1 MYKKVTEEVIK
12 KITGIVGYNNI
23 LTARET
29 MEDYAHDEFA
39 LTAIRSYPEIVVK
52 PGTAEEVALIMKV
65 ANQESIPVTPRGG
78 GTGLSGGCVP
88 VFSGIV
94 LDCANMNR
102 VLEIDKVNFMVVAEA
117 GVTLSQLYEALDSQ
131 QLFFPPHPGDEFA
144 MLGGL
149 IASNAGGA
157 RAVKH
162 GTIRNFVRGIEA
174 VLPNGEILGFGGKII
189 KDSSGYSL
197 LHLMI
202 GSEGT
207 LGVITKATIS
217 VMLPS
222 NATWSL
228 VIPYNDLSGAME
240 SVLKINQSGILPL
253 ALEFLDN
260 DAIEATEKLL
270 GKKWPCGGSQ
280 SYLMAIVDGATGEE
294 VEKTVELLAE
304 ICLANNAE
312 DVFIANTKQKQAEI
326 LHIRSQVYEALKP
339 ETIEILDIV
348 VPRSEIVKHVSAV
361 RLIADKY
368 KVWLPTYGHAADG
381 NVHTHIM
388 KVGLKDGKPANAVEN
403 WQDYYLKIKE
413 EIYRDAVL
421 RGGKISGEHGIGL
434 SKKEFLQQFLPK
446 GQIDLMRTIKRCFD
460 PNNILNPGKVF

>member
-1 MYKKVTEEVIK
+1 M
-12 KITGIVGYNNI
+12 KI
-23 LTARET
+23 
-29 MEDYAHDEFA
+29 
-39 LTAIRSYPEIVVK
+39 
-52 PGTAEEVALIMKV
+52 
-65 ANQESIPVTPRGG
+65 ANQELIPVTPRGG
-78 GTGLSGGCVP
+78 GTGLCGGCVP
-88 VFSGIV
+88 VFGGIV
-94 LDCANMNR
+94 LDFVNMNR
-102 VLEIDKVNFMVVAEA
+102 VLEIDKVNFMAVAEA

-131 QLFFPPHPGDEFA
+131 KLFFPPHPGDEFA

-149 IASNAGGA
+149 IACNAGGA
-157 RAVKH
+157 RAVKY
-162 GTIRNFVRGIEA
+162 GTIRNFVRGVEV
-174 VLPNGEILGFGGKII
+174 VLPTGEILDFGGKII

-197 LHLMI
+197 LHLMV

-222 NATWSL
+222 NVTWFL
-228 VIPYNDLSGAME
+228 VIPYNDLSGAMG
-240 SVLKINQSGILPL
+240 SVLKIIQNGILPL

-260 DAIEATEKLL
+260 DVIEVTEKFL
-270 GKKWPCGGSQ
+270 GKKWPCGGFQ
-280 SYLMAIVDGATGEE
+280 SYLMIIVDGATGEE
-294 VEKTVELLAE
+294 VEKTVGLLAE

-348 VPRSEIVKHVSAV
+348 VPRSEIVQHVSAV

-388 KVGLKDGKPANAVEN
+388 KMGFKDGKPSNLIEN

-446 GQIDLMRTIKRCFD
+446 RQIDLMREIKKCFD
-460 PNNILNPGKVF
+460 PNNILNPGKLF